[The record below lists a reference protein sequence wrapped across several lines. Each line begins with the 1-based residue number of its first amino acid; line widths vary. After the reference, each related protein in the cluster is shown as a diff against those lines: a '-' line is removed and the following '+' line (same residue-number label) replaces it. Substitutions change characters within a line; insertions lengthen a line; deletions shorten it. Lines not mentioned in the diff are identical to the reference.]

1 MARILIEEEY
11 NAKRNA
17 ILAAAQELVYS
28 KGYEKMTIQDILN
41 ALGISKGTFFH
52 YFSSKQVLLETLVE
66 RFMDEGEKQIVPIVR
81 DENLTALQ
89 KLNRYFE
96 VASQWKAGRKAYL
109 LRLMRVWYSDHNAIV
124 RQKMLTT
131 SKKRILPLLNPII
144 LQGIR
149 EGVFK
154 PSYPEQAGEMVL
166 SLIQNLWDRLCLLI
180 LSDENAEKGEVC
192 FQEIKNILSAYTDT
206 VAKVLGVR
214 ENTLEL
220 IDDEMM
226 KMWLDPNQ
234 GDEQNVRIK
243 KHR

>member
-11 NAKRNA
+11 NAKRNT
-17 ILAAAQELVYS
+17 ILAAAQDLVYS

-52 YFSSKQVLLETLVE
+52 YFSSKQVLLEALVE
-66 RFMDEGEKQIVPIVR
+66 QFMDEGEKQIIPIIHN
-81 DENLTALQ
+81 ETLTALQ

-96 VASQWKAGRKAYL
+96 VASQWKTGRKAYL

-124 RQKMLTT
+124 RQKMLTA
-131 SKKRILPLLNPII
+131 SKKRILPLLTPII

-154 PSYPEQAGEMVL
+154 PSYPEQAGEIII
-166 SLIQNLWDRLCLLI
+166 SLIQSMWDRLSLLL
-180 LSDENAEKGEVC
+180 LSDENVEDAC
-192 FQEIKNILSAYTDT
+192 FQEMKTILSAYTDA
-206 VAKVLGVR
+206 VVKVLGAG
-214 ENTLEL
+214 EFTLKL
-220 IDDEMM
+220 VDDETI
-226 KMWLDPNQ
+226 KIWLDPNQ
-234 GDEQNVRIK
+234 GDEQNDRIK